1 MSASLLTMQ
10 PCSTAMMGNLL
21 SSVDAFNILLIIY
34 DCCLL
39 IRRVIRFR
47 ERILRGCCR
56 AANSFIS
63 PWLPYLR
70 FSVKVSHT
78 STVAADTPKPMQ
90 IHCPTPAIYMMTNIT
105 NTASRP
111 AAKINRYCAR
121 SPLNSTSRPTPLF
134 ISKSAI
140 SYCLFYVFRGRTTSE
155 WWRRLSERYRLRTT
169 NWQFYSC
176 RGHPN

>member
-1 MSASLLTMQ
+1 ML
-10 PCSTAMMGNLL
+10 
-21 SSVDAFNILLIIY
+21 FNILLIIY

-78 STVAADTPKPMQ
+78 NTVADDTPETDADPLSDACHLHDDEHHEHQKRFLP
-90 IHCPTPAIYMMTNIT
+90 
-105 NTASRP
+105 
-111 AAKINRYCAR
+111 KINQYCAR
-121 SPLNSTSRPTPLF
+121 SPLNSTLTPPPLLF
-134 ISKSAI
+134 FSTSTIYFFLYFKPRKTPRRSQRHTPRNTPAP
-140 SYCLFYVFRGRTTSE
+140 LTSE
-155 WWRRLSERYRLRTT
+155 GL
-169 NWQFYSC
+169 
-176 RGHPN
+176 PPI

>member
-1 MSASLLTMQ
+1 M
-10 PCSTAMMGNLL
+10 
-21 SSVDAFNILLIIY
+21 IY
-34 DCCLL
+34 DCCCL

-78 STVAADTPKPMQ
+78 SMVAADTPKPMQ
-90 IHCPTPAIYMMTNIT
+90 IHWPTPAIYRMTNIT

-111 AAKINRYCAR
+111 AAKINRYCALR
-121 SPLNSTSRPTPLF
+121 PLNSTSRPTPLF

-140 SYCLFYVFRGRTTSE
+140 SYCLSYVFRGRMTSG
-155 WWRRLSERYRLRTT
+155 WWRRLLEKYRLQTT
-169 NWQFYSC
+169 SLPFYLY
-176 RGHPN
+176 RGRPN